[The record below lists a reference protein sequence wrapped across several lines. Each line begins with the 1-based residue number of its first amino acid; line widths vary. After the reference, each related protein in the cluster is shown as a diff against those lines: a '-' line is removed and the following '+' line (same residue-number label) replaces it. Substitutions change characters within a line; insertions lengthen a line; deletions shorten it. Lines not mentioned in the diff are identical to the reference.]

1 VGYEAFFIPAGA
13 KSAANV
19 CDSAEFLSS
28 MDEAKAAAVSEYCQ
42 GL

>member
-1 VGYEAFFIPAGA
+1 VGYEAFFIPADA

-19 CDSAEFLSS
+19 CDIAEFLSS
-28 MDEAKAAAVSEYCQ
+28 MDEAKAAALSEDRQ